1 MQRLAKAI
9 SNSGI
14 CSRRQA
20 EKLILAG
27 EVKLDGE
34 IIISPAINVSDQNI
48 IEVSGKI
55 ININQNPRLW
65 VYYKPLGLIT
75 THKDTHGRETVFDNL
90 PNLPRVIS
98 IGRLDLNSEGLL
110 LLTNNGDLA
119 RKFELPSS
127 KLERVY
133 KVRAYGDHRN
143 IISYCERQPVIASLV
158 KQSQEATTNAAQDC
172 HILPKD
178 PSDNDRVYN
187 LKRLGVRSDEI
198 ATLSS
203 GKLAMTGLSY
213 DYGIIIDKIS
223 YNPKSIKLVKA
234 GTTNS
239 WFEVVLTEG
248 KNREIRKIF
257 EYFGL
262 KVNRLIRLQYGSFLL
277 GSLKP
282 GEYKEQ
288 NFHTFKDLC

>member
-75 THKDTHGRETVFDNL
+75 THKDTYGRETVFDNL

-143 IISYCERQPVIASLV
+143 IISYCERQPVIASVV

-172 HILPKD
+172 HIRPKD
-178 PSDNDRVYN
+178 PSGNDRVYN
-187 LKRLGVRSDEI
+187 LKRLGVRLDEI
-198 ATLSS
+198 ATLPP
-203 GKLAMTGLSY
+203 GKLAMTGLSC
-213 DYGIIIDKIS
+213 DYRIIIDKIS

-234 GTTNS
+234 GATNS

>member
-9 SNSGI
+9 SNSGV
-14 CSRRQA
+14 CSRREA

-27 EVKLDGE
+27 EVKLNGKT
-34 IIISPAINVSDQNI
+34 IISPAINVDDHNI
-48 IEVSGKI
+48 IEVSGKT
-55 ININQNPRLW
+55 INISRRARLW
-65 VYYKPLGLIT
+65 TYYKPLGLIT
-75 THKDTHGRETVFDNL
+75 THKDTHGRQTVFENL

-127 KLERVY
+127 KFERIY
-133 KVRAYGDHRN
+133 KVKAYGDIRN
-143 IISYCERQPVIASLV
+143 IIRYCEEFEPPRHCEEHYNVRRGNLSEDYL
-158 KQSQEATTNAAQDC
+158 DC
-172 HILPKD
+172 HGRPDGLPR
-178 PSDNDRVYN
+178 NDE
-187 LKRLGVRSDEI
+187 GVHQP
-198 ATLSS
+198 LV
-203 GKLAMTGLSY
+203 
-213 DYGIIIDKIS
+213 IDKIC
-223 YNPKSIKLVKA
+223 YNPKSIKIIKA
-234 GTTNS
+234 GRTNS

-257 EYFGL
+257 EHFGL
-262 KVNRLIRLQYGSFLL
+262 KVNKLIRIKYASFLL

-288 NFHTFKDLC
+288 AFSAFKDLC

>member
-14 CSRRQA
+14 CSRREA

-34 IIISPAINVSDQNI
+34 IIISPAINVTDQNI

-55 ININQNPRLW
+55 ININPNPRLW

-98 IGRLDLNSEGLL
+98 VGRLDLNSEGLL

-133 KVRAYGDHRN
+133 KVRAYGDYRK
-143 IISYCERQPVIASLV
+143 IISHCDVIASFP
-158 KQSQEATTNAAQDC
+158 QESVAISLGIRCSLLRSPRHFVPRDDGES
-172 HILPKD
+172 LRF
-178 PSDNDRVYN
+178 PSNDGYIV
-187 LKRLGVRSDEI
+187 
-198 ATLSS
+198 
-203 GKLAMTGLSY
+203 
-213 DYGIIIDKIS
+213 IDKVR
-223 YNPKSIKLVKA
+223 YNPKSITLVKA

-262 KVNRLIRLQYGSFLL
+262 KVNRLIRVKYGSFLL